1 MKQKD
6 RGWTWYYL
14 LVLAGIALIAVTST
28 ACSPPKPK
36 VRKSTRIRQA
46 IESAE
51 SAALLAA
58 QERPAANPLT
68 PQVDYYLWQTSQ
80 WYLMEGMTMTTEL
93 CQDWVGFWQS
103 DEVFLAARTPYT
115 QPVVFRGAYSPTL
128 ILLDERGYP
137 ATQVLT
143 IPLEYRPERLAF
155 LESEL
160 PPAPGEHWLALGG
173 VTSPTITCPSI
184 PDLGSGEWE
193 FLLDITYDFGGG
205 QGVGEG
211 NVLPQYYC
219 YQGQAPPFFVTQLSR
234 ALGRDG
240 AVTSYQGEGVTAVG
254 PDHLTLL
261 DDFDWA
267 LGGDLAGVVTPTLSI
282 TLSHHIGNWGHPLS
296 PITFTLEYT
305 STLGDVWGIYS
316 GTAEGAD
323 IPLVEISGP
332 FRVDD
337 WSRYFWLIA
346 EVPSTTADGPYNLF
360 VTATVTDTQGILPA
374 TASHSSLIWV
384 GEWVAP
390 PRGMPYRV
398 YLPLVL
404 RHFP

>member
-6 RGWTWYYL
+6 RFGWIWYYF
-14 LVLAGIALIAVTST
+14 LAGLALIAVTST
-28 ACSPPKPK
+28 SCSPPKPVVK
-36 VRKSTRIRQA
+36 KSTETRQIKEA
-46 IESAE
+46 G
-51 SAALLAA
+51 ALLAA

-68 PQVDYYLWQTSQ
+68 PQADYYLWQTCQ
-80 WYLMEGMTMTTEL
+80 WYLMEGMTMTAES
-93 CQDWVGFWQS
+93 CQDWVDFWQS

-128 ILLDERGYP
+128 VLLDESGFP
-137 ATQVLT
+137 PTTVLT

-173 VTSPTITCPSI
+173 VTFPTITCPSI

-193 FLLDITYDFGGG
+193 FLLNINFDFGGG

-261 DDFDWA
+261 DDFDWV

-282 TLSHHIGNWGHPLS
+282 TLSHHIGNRGHPLS

-316 GTAEGAD
+316 GTAAGPD
-323 IPLVEISGP
+323 IPLVEIGGP

-337 WSRYFWLIA
+337 WKRYFWLIA

-360 VTATVTDTQGILPA
+360 VTATVTDTQTVSPA

-384 GEWVAP
+384 GGWVAP
-390 PRGMPYRV
+390 PRGMPYWV

>member
-6 RGWTWYYL
+6 RFGWIWYYF
-14 LVLAGIALIAVTST
+14 LAGLALIAVTST
-28 ACSPPKPK
+28 SCSPPKPAVK
-36 VRKSTRIRQA
+36 KSTETRQIKEA
-46 IESAE
+46 GAS
-51 SAALLAA
+51 LAA

-68 PQVDYYLWQTSQ
+68 PQADYYLWQTCQ
-80 WYLMEGMTMTTEL
+80 WYLMEGMTMTAES
-93 CQDWVGFWQS
+93 CQDWVDFWQS

-128 ILLDERGYP
+128 VLLDKSGFR

-173 VTSPTITCPSI
+173 VTFPTITCPSI

-193 FLLDITYDFGGG
+193 FLLNINFDFGGG

-261 DDFDWA
+261 DDPDWV

-282 TLSHHIGNWGHPLS
+282 TLSHHIGNRGHPLS

-316 GTAEGAD
+316 GTAAGPD
-323 IPLVEISGP
+323 IPLVEIGGP

-337 WSRYFWLIA
+337 WKRYFWLIA

-360 VTATVTDTQGILPA
+360 VTATVTDTQTVSPA

-390 PRGMPYRV
+390 PRGMPYWV
-398 YLPLVL
+398 YLPLIL